1 LYDCMRGQFV
11 LLSNHILPQSLLEFG
26 PAIQALGVRTSL
38 EAMEHVKEVAL
49 LVSDLQSN
57 PAFKGFLHFIEGAA
71 QWFNPRQNWAG
82 RFPATATHFAVLITL
97 EDNSQCILE
106 RLRDRVRRENIG
118 HCDPLQEGQKL
129 QLEGQDNVVV
139 KVTKVN
145 QWKDLKSFQDKEE
158 KHKYH
163 GMCKNCK
170 HLAYD

>member
-38 EAMEHVKEVAL
+38 EAMEHVK
-49 LVSDLQSN
+49 
-57 PAFKGFLHFIEGAA
+57 
-71 QWFNPRQNWAG
+71 
-82 RFPATATHFAVLITL
+82 
-97 EDNSQCILE
+97 DNSQCILE